1 MLALL
6 YFLVCARDPQA
17 AQGPA
22 VSAAWPVDGR
32 FGPAVVE
39 TRRSAAAV
47 RDLGRMGR
55 HARGAR
61 PGRPLRQ
68 DPGADLQVLVDT
80 GDRVKHGQVLARI
93 DAAEQREQIDQLA
106 AAVEMARAT
115 LAQRRAALEIAGGN
129 AARTQSLFE
138 QQLVA
143 LQQQEAAQ
151 AELRGPRRRCRWRAP
166 PSSRRRPTSRPA
178 ASSSRRRCI
187 VAPFSGS
194 VGKRHLDL
202 GAFAAGNQPVFTLI
216 DVSTIETT
224 LPLSEKDA
232 ARVRVGQPA
241 VVTVE
246 ALRGA
251 EFQGRVARIASLFDP
266 RTNTAEAEVEIAN
279 SDGRLKPGMFA
290 SVAVALRPPPTPSSC
305 RARRWS
311 RRSGRPTSSPSS
323 ARRRGPKAPAAA
335 RAGGRAA
342 RRAQRRQRRRQRRGR
357 APAARAGPPSA
368 CRSRSS
374 APAAAAGGRWRRSKA
389 RSGRASR
396 SSPWPAGAARRLA
409 GRARRARR
417 PAPAGGAAKPAA
429 PAARRASAM
438 SMISGAVHR
447 PVTTIMGT
455 LIVVLLGT
463 VAALSCRWTS
473 CPR

>member
-1 MLALL
+1 MQVEATSQPERRQTQKLLIRGGLAAAVLALL

-17 AQGPA
+17 AQGGPGGFGGMA
-22 VSAAWPVDGR
+22 GGMGG

-39 TRRSAAAV
+39 TAPVRRGPFEIWGEWV
-47 RDLGRMGR
+47 GTLE
-55 HARGAR
+55 ARS
-61 PGRPLRQ
+61 Q
-68 DPGADLQVLVDT
+68 ADLYAKTPGQIVQVLVDT
-80 GDRVKHGQVLARI
+80 GDRVGQGQVLARI

-115 LAQRRAALEIAGGN
+115 LAQRRAAQEIARGN
-129 AARTQSLFE
+129 ASRTQSLYE

-151 AELRGPRRRCRWRAP
+151 AELKGAEAQVQVARAAVEQAQANL
-166 PSSRRRPTSRPA
+166 SAGRVELEQTLIR
-178 ASSSRRRCI
+178 
-187 VAPFSGS
+187 APFSGS

-290 SVAVALRPPPTPSSC
+290 SVAVALSTAPDALLVPRSALVEEERATYVFTVERAAPRPEGAGGGAGREGGQRGGRNGGDGGGAPGGPGAGGPSWTAKRVQVEVLGTGGGGGRPLAAVEGTLRKGQPVITLGQQELRDGSPVVLAAPGAPRPP
-305 RARRWS
+305 
-311 RRSGRPTSSPSS
+311 
-323 ARRRGPKAPAAA
+323 
-335 RAGGRAA
+335 
-342 RRAQRRQRRRQRRGR
+342 
-357 APAARAGPPSA
+357 
-368 CRSRSS
+368 
-374 APAAAAGGRWRRSKA
+374 
-389 RSGRASR
+389 
-396 SSPWPAGAARRLA
+396 
-409 GRARRARR
+409 
-417 PAPAGGAAKPAA
+417 GGAAQPAA
-429 PAARRASAM
+429 PAAPRA
-438 SMISGAVHR
+438 
-447 PVTTIMGT
+447 PQ
-455 LIVVLLGT
+455 
-463 VAALSCRWTS
+463 
-473 CPR
+473 